1 MIWVSRVIEVG
12 VPGLGVWSRLR
23 PETGRTE
30 DSCDAELLSGLG
42 AGFERVVRLAGRDV
56 VSESE
61 RWWSRTIHCP
71 TCLHHGT

>member
-1 MIWVSRVIEVG
+1 MIWVFRVTEGG

-23 PETGRTE
+23 PETGRAG

-42 AGFERVVRLAGRDV
+42 EGFEGVVRLAGKDV

-61 RWWSRTIHCP
+61 RVVE
-71 TCLHHGT
+71 